1 MNNSIEN
8 YRKIILLAS
17 PIILANLS
25 TPLLGLVDTAVIGQ
39 IGDAALLGA
48 VAISSM
54 LFSFLFW
61 GFGFLR
67 MGTTAL
73 VAQSLGRKQR
83 KGAVHT
89 FLQAALMALLIGISL
104 WVLQTPIA
112 NISFTLI
119 GGSELVE
126 QAALRY
132 FSIRIWGAPANLLLL
147 TMMGYLLGKQDSKSV
162 LYLQLILNL
171 SNILLDILLVVFL
184 HMDVEGVALATV
196 LAEYFAVL
204 VGIGIIWPTIKEIT
218 ADLTLHEL
226 LATGPL
232 LRMLR
237 INRDIMVRTLCL
249 IFAFAWF
256 TDQGAR
262 SGDTIL
268 AANMLLMQ
276 FVTFAAFF
284 LDGFA
289 LAAESLVG
297 QAVGARDTN
306 RTKHTIRITFELGV
320 ASAFALSLLFG
331 FTCDIFLSL
340 LTSNE
345 EVVNTANVFSGWI
358 IVAPVIS
365 VSSYLLD
372 GVFIGAALTR
382 EMRQAMIFSLGV
394 FLMACWVL
402 VDTFANNG
410 LWAALMIYYLTRAA
424 SLAYFLPKAWADRT
438 MARTD

>member
-1 MNNSIEN
+1 LNNSLEN
-8 YRKIILLAS
+8 YRKIFVLAG

-48 VAISSM
+48 VAISAM

-73 VAQSLGRKQR
+73 VAQSLGRKESQ
-83 KGAVHT
+83 GAVHT
-89 FLQAALMALLIGISL
+89 FLQAAAMALLIGISL
-104 WVLQTPIA
+104 WLLQTPIA
-112 NISFTLI
+112 SVSFTLL
-119 GGSELVE
+119 GGSDLVE

-132 FSIRIWGAPANLLLL
+132 FNIRIWGAPANLLLL
-147 TMMGYLLGKQDSKSV
+147 TMMGFLLGKQDARSV
-162 LYLQLILNL
+162 LYLQLTLNL

-196 LAEYFAVL
+196 LAECLAVL
-204 VGIGIIWPTIKEIT
+204 VGICIIWPAIKEVT
-218 ADLTLHEL
+218 ANLRWQDL
-226 LATGPL
+226 LASEPL
-232 LRMLR
+232 QKMLR

-262 SGDTIL
+262 FGDTIL

-297 QAVGARDTN
+297 QAVGARDTS
-306 RTKHTIRITFELGV
+306 RSKQTIRITFELGAGTAV
-320 ASAFALSLLFG
+320 GLSLLFG
-331 FTCDIFLSL
+331 FTCSFFLNL
-340 LTSNE
+340 LTTNQ
-345 EVVNTANVFSGWI
+345 EVVSTANLFAGWAI
-358 IVAPVIS
+358 IAPVIS
-365 VSSYLLD
+365 VASFLLD
-372 GVFIGAALTR
+372 GIFIGAALTR
-382 EMRQAMIFSLGV
+382 EMRQAMIFSLGI
-394 FLMACWVL
+394 FLVACWAL
-402 VDTFANNG
+402 VDVYANNG

-424 SLAYFLPKAWADRT
+424 SLTYFLPRIWADR
-438 MARTD
+438 AR

>member
-1 MNNSIEN
+1 M
-8 YRKIILLAS
+8 AS

-73 VAQSLGRKQR
+73 VAQSLGRKES
-83 KGAVHT
+83 KGAVHI
-89 FLQAALMALLIGISL
+89 FLQAAAMALLIGISL
-104 WVLQTPIA
+104 WVLQSPIA
-112 NISFTLI
+112 SISFSLI
-119 GGSELVE
+119 GGSDLVE
-126 QAALRY
+126 QGALRY

-147 TMMGYLLGKQDSKSV
+147 TMMGYLLGKQDSRSV

-204 VGIGIIWPTIKEIT
+204 VGIGIIWPTIKGVT
-218 ADLTLHEL
+218 ADLTQHDL

-232 LRMLR
+232 LKMLR

-262 SGDTIL
+262 FGDTIL

-297 QAVGARDTN
+297 QAVGANDTN
-306 RTKHTIRITFELGV
+306 RSKHTIQITFELGV

-331 FTCDIFLSL
+331 FTCSFFLSL

-345 EVVNTANVFSGWI
+345 EVVSTANLFTGWI

-365 VSSYLLD
+365 VASYLLD

-382 EMRQAMIFSLGV
+382 EMRQAMIFSLGI
-394 FLMACWVL
+394 FLVACWVL

-410 LWAALMIYYLTRAA
+410 LWAALMIYYLSRAA
-424 SLAYFLPKAWADRT
+424 SLTYFLPKVWADR
-438 MARTD
+438 AGSRTDW

>member
-1 MNNSIEN
+1 
-8 YRKIILLAS
+8 
-17 PIILANLS
+17 
-25 TPLLGLVDTAVIGQ
+25 
-39 IGDAALLGA
+39 
-48 VAISSM
+48 
-54 LFSFLFW
+54 
-61 GFGFLR
+61 
-67 MGTTAL
+67 
-73 VAQSLGRKQR
+73 
-83 KGAVHT
+83 
-89 FLQAALMALLIGISL
+89 
-104 WVLQTPIA
+104 
-112 NISFTLI
+112 
-119 GGSELVE
+119 
-126 QAALRY
+126 
-132 FSIRIWGAPANLLLL
+132 
-147 TMMGYLLGKQDSKSV
+147 
-162 LYLQLILNL
+162 
-171 SNILLDILLVVFL
+171 
-184 HMDVEGVALATV
+184 MDVEGVALATV

-204 VGIGIIWPTIKEIT
+204 VGIGIIWPTIKEII
-218 ADLTLHEL
+218 ADLMLHEL

-331 FTCDIFLSL
+331 FTCHIFLSL

-345 EVVNTANVFSGWI
+345 EVVTTANVFSGWI